1 MHFLHHTPDLS
12 ATGGSRNILD
22 LSQYLCAQGHE
33 VSIIIDANRI
43 AFNVD
48 PRIKLYLLKK
58 GKLSPLSNQSQE
70 SAIDNYK
77 SKKKKKAKKR
87 TAFKRAIRKIQNI
100 KRYFIKLLVFPVNY
114 SIIRSFVA
122 KNNIDFIASHNMY
135 TFFEH
140 FFYYPKDKFALMLR
154 NSPNEVFLERGVVRL
169 LPFKHYFNQRLCL
182 GVSQA
187 TIDEIKALQ
196 FGVLDRSFAI
206 YNPFD
211 FNTIRENAKATPNCD
226 YDIYNKRYILSLSSL
241 DKRKRIDRILY
252 ALAQSSD
259 KNIELVLVGTGPT
272 QVELTELAES
282 LGLSHRVHFLGF
294 QDNPYPFIKQADMLV
309 LASDSEGLPTVLIE
323 SLICGTPVISTD
335 CPCGPSEILVDD
347 LKEYLIPITN
357 IKEEVIHHGIA
368 TCIDKLVQNRLP
380 IEERHV
386 ARFSKES
393 VVQNWINVASR
404 DNERT

>member
-22 LSQYLCAQGHE
+22 LSQYLCDQGHE

-58 GKLSPLSNQSQE
+58 GKLSALSNQSQV
-70 SAIDNYK
+70 SAIDTYK
-77 SKKKKKAKKR
+77 AKKKKKAKKK
-87 TAFKRAIRKIQNI
+87 TALKRAIRKIQNI
-100 KRYFIKLLVFPVNY
+100 KRYLVKLLIFPLNCSLV
-114 SIIRSFVA
+114 RSFVA

-140 FFYYPKDKFALMLR
+140 FFYYPKEKFALMLR
-154 NSPNEVFLERGVVRL
+154 NSPNEVFLDRGVVRL

-196 FGVLDRSFAI
+196 FGTLDHSFAI

-211 FNTIRENAKATPNCD
+211 FNSIRESANVTPNTD

-252 ALAQSSD
+252 ALAQSAD
-259 KNIELVLVGTGPT
+259 KDIDLVLVGTGPT

-294 QDNPYPFIKQADMLV
+294 QDNPYPFIKNAEMLI

-323 SLICGTPVISTD
+323 SLICGTPTISTD

-347 LKEYLIPITN
+347 LKEFLVPIIN
-357 IKEEVIHHGIA
+357 VQEEVIHRGIA
-368 TCIDKLVQNRLP
+368 TCIDKLVEDRIL
-380 IEERHV
+380 IEERHI

-393 VVQNWINVASR
+393 VVQNWIKVASR
-404 DNERT
+404 NM